1 MYQDSNKK
9 MKKNFLLAFIGGSG
23 VYKVEELKNQKWIKI
38 NTPWGPPSDKI
49 LTGTVDNNKVLF
61 LPRHGRSHIYN
72 PSEINYR
79 ANIYALKKLGATDI
93 ISLSACGSLKEE
105 LSPGTFILVDQF
117 IDRTIA
123 RKKTFFEEG
132 IVAHVPMSNPTSK
145 SIRKACAEVLRELK
159 IKYKNKGTYIAI
171 EGPQFSTKAES
182 ENYRKQ
188 KIDVIGMT
196 NMPEAKLAREAEIRY
211 ATVAMVT
218 DYDCWHS
225 KHDEVDVEKI
235 IQILNKNSK
244 NAKSLV
250 KNVINVLPKYI
261 NKEKDP
267 AENILDKSIITQ
279 KKNWNIKTKQKLDV
293 ILKRYLEKN

>member
-1 MYQDSNKK
+1 
-9 MKKNFLLAFIGGSG
+9 MKNFFLLAFIGGSG
-23 VYKVEELKNQKWIKI
+23 IYKIEELKNQKWIEVS
-38 NTPWGPPSDKI
+38 TPWGSPSDKI
-49 LTGTVDNNKVLF
+49 LKGTVDDNKVLF

-117 IDRTIA
+117 IDKTIA

-145 SIRKACAEVLRELK
+145 LIRNACAEVLKKLK
-159 IKYKNKGTYIAI
+159 IKHQNKGTYIAM

-218 DYDCWHS
+218 DYDCWHN
-225 KHDEVDVEKI
+225 KHGEVDVEQI
-235 IQILNKNSK
+235 IKTLNKNSK

-250 KNVINVLPKYI
+250 KNIINVLPKYI

-267 AENILDKSIITQ
+267 TENILDKSIITQ
-279 KKNWNIKTKQKLDV
+279 KKNWNKKTKKKLDV

>member
-1 MYQDSNKK
+1 
-9 MKKNFLLAFIGGSG
+9 MKNFFLLAFIGGSG
-23 VYKVEELKNQKWIKI
+23 IYKIEELKNQKWIEVS
-38 NTPWGPPSDKI
+38 TPWGSPSDKI
-49 LTGTVDNNKVLF
+49 LKGTVDDNKVLF

-93 ISLSACGSLKEE
+93 ISLSACGSLKED

-117 IDRTIA
+117 IDKTIA

-145 SIRKACAEVLRELK
+145 LIRNACAEVLKKLK
-159 IKYKNKGTYIAI
+159 IKHQNKGTYIAM

-218 DYDCWHS
+218 DYDCWHN
-225 KHDEVDVEKI
+225 KHGEVDVEQI
-235 IQILNKNSK
+235 IKTLNKNSK

-250 KNVINVLPKYI
+250 KNIINVLPKYI

-267 AENILDKSIITQ
+267 TENILDKSIITQ
-279 KKNWNIKTKQKLDV
+279 KKNWNKKTKKKLDV

>member
-1 MYQDSNKK
+1 MT
-9 MKKNFLLAFIGGSG
+9 KNFLLAFIGGSG
-23 VYKVEELKNQKWIKI
+23 IYQIEELQNPKWIKV
-38 NTPWGPPSDKI
+38 NTPWGHPSDRI
-49 LTGTVDNNKVLF
+49 LMGIIDNNKVLF
-61 LPRHGRSHIYN
+61 LPRHGRSHIHN

-93 ISLSACGSLKEE
+93 ISLSACGSLKEN
-105 LSPGTFILVDQF
+105 LSPGTFVLVDQF
-117 IDRTIA
+117 IDKTIA

-132 IVAHVPMSNPTSK
+132 IVAHVPMSEPTSK
-145 SIRKACAEVLRELK
+145 FIRDACVEVLKKLK
-159 IKYKNKGTYIAI
+159 IKYQNKGTYIAM
-171 EGPQFSTKAES
+171 EGPQFSTRAES
-182 ENYRKQ
+182 KSYRKQ

-218 DYDCWHS
+218 DYDSWHS
-225 KHDEVDVEKI
+225 KKAEVDIEQI
-235 IQILNKNSK
+235 IKILNKNSK

-250 KNVINVLPKYI
+250 KNIVNVLPKYI
-261 NKEKDP
+261 NKVKDP

-279 KKNWNIKTKQKLDV
+279 KKNWNKEIKKKLGV

>member
-1 MYQDSNKK
+1 
-9 MKKNFLLAFIGGSG
+9 MKNSFLLAFIGGSG
-23 VYKVEELKNQKWIKI
+23 IYQIEELKNQKWIEVS
-38 NTPWGPPSDKI
+38 TPWGPPSDKI
-49 LTGTVDNNKVLF
+49 LKGTVDDNKVLF

-93 ISLSACGSLKEE
+93 ISLSACGSLKEA
-105 LSPGTFILVDQF
+105 LSPGTFVLVDQF
-117 IDRTIA
+117 IDKTIT

-145 SIRKACAEVLRELK
+145 LIRNACAEVLKKLK
-159 IKYKNKGTYIAI
+159 IKHQNKGTYIAM

-218 DYDCWHS
+218 DYDCWH
-225 KHDEVDVEKI
+225 KKYDQVNVEQI
-235 IQILNKNSK
+235 IKTLKKNSK
-244 NAKSLV
+244 NAKSLI

-261 NKEKDP
+261 NKRKDP
-267 AENILDKSIITQ
+267 AEEILDKSIITH
-279 KKNWNIKTKQKLDV
+279 KKNWNKRTKQKLGV

>member
-1 MYQDSNKK
+1 

-79 ANIYALKKLGATDI
+79 ANIFALKKLGATDI

-279 KKNWNIKTKQKLDV
+279 NWNIKTKQKLDV

>member
-1 MYQDSNKK
+1 
-9 MKKNFLLAFIGGSG
+9 MKKEILLAFVGGSG
-23 VYKVEELKNQKWIKI
+23 FYEIEDLKNKKWIKI
-38 NTPWGPPSDKI
+38 NTPWGSPSDKI
-49 LTGTVDNNKVLF
+49 LTGKVGDKKVLF
-61 LPRHGRSHIYN
+61 LPRHGRSHLYN

-79 ANIYALKKLGATDI
+79 ANIYALKKLGTTDV
-93 ISLSACGSLKEE
+93 ISLSACGSLKEK

-117 IDRTIA
+117 IDKTFT

-132 IVAHVPMSNPTSK
+132 IVAHVPMSNPTCRL
-145 SIRKACAEVLRELK
+145 IRDACAEVLKKLK
-159 IKYKNKGTYIAI
+159 IKHQNKGTYIAM

-218 DYDCWHS
+218 DYDCWHN
-225 KHDEVDVEKI
+225 KHGEVDVEQI
-235 IQILNKNSK
+235 IETLNKNSK

-250 KNVINVLPKYI
+250 KNIINVLPKYI

-267 AENILDKSIITQ
+267 TENILDKSIITQ
-279 KKNWNIKTKQKLDV
+279 KKNWNKKTKKKLDV

>member
-1 MYQDSNKK
+1 MTKS
-9 MKKNFLLAFIGGSG
+9 FLLAFIGGSG
-23 VYKVEELKNQKWIKI
+23 IYQIEDLKNKKWINV
-38 NTPWGPPSDKI
+38 NTPWGYPSDKI
-49 LTGTVDNNKVLF
+49 LKGTINDNKVLF
-61 LPRHGRSHIYN
+61 LPRHGRKHIYN

-93 ISLSACGSLKEE
+93 ISLSACGSLKES
-105 LSPGTFILVDQF
+105 LSQGTFVLVDQF
-117 IDRTIA
+117 IDKTVT

-145 SIRKACAEVLRELK
+145 FIRNACVEVLKKLK
-159 IKYKNKGTYIAI
+159 IKHKNKGTYIAI

-182 ENYRKQ
+182 ESYRRQ

-218 DYDCWHS
+218 DYDCWYS
-225 KHDEVDVEKI
+225 KHDEVDVEQI
-235 IQILNKNSK
+235 IKTLNKNSS

-250 KNVINVLPKYI
+250 KNIINILPKYI

-279 KKNWNIKTKQKLDV
+279 KKNWNKKTKKKLEV
-293 ILKRYLEKN
+293 ILRRYLRQN

>member
-1 MYQDSNKK
+1 MAKS
-9 MKKNFLLAFIGGSG
+9 FLLAFIGGSG
-23 VYKVEELKNQKWIKI
+23 LYQIEDLKNQKWINVK
-38 NTPWGPPSDKI
+38 TPWGSPSDKI
-49 LTGTVDNNKVLF
+49 LSGTVNNNKVLF

-79 ANIYALKKLGATDI
+79 ANIFALKKLGATDI

-117 IDRTIA
+117 IDKTIA

-132 IVAHVPMSNPTSK
+132 IVAHVPKSNPTSK

-188 KIDVIGMT
+188 KID
-196 NMPEAKLAREAEIRY
+196 E
-211 ATVAMVT
+211 
-218 DYDCWHS
+218 CF
-225 KHDEVDVEKI
+225 
-235 IQILNKNSK
+235 
-244 NAKSLV
+244 
-250 KNVINVLPKYI
+250 KY
-261 NKEKDP
+261 N
-267 AENILDKSIITQ
+267 
-279 KKNWNIKTKQKLDV
+279 
-293 ILKRYLEKN
+293 

>member
-1 MYQDSNKK
+1 
-9 MKKNFLLAFIGGSG
+9 MKNFFLLAFIGGSG
-23 VYKVEELKNQKWIKI
+23 IYQIEELRNQKWIKVS
-38 NTPWGPPSDKI
+38 TPWGSPSDKI
-49 LTGTVDNNKVLF
+49 LTGRVDGNKVLF
-61 LPRHGRSHIYN
+61 LPRHGRSHVYN

-93 ISLSACGSLKEE
+93 ISLSACGSLKET
-105 LSPGTFILVDQF
+105 LSPGTFVLVDQF
-117 IDRTIA
+117 IDKTIL

-132 IVAHVPMSNPTSK
+132 IVAHVSMANPTSRL
-145 SIRKACAEVLRELK
+145 IRNACVEVLKKLK
-159 IKYKNKGTYIAI
+159 IKHQNKGTYIAM

-182 ENYRKQ
+182 EICRKQ

-218 DYDCWHS
+218 DYDCWYS
-225 KHDEVDVEKI
+225 KHDEVDVEQI
-235 IQILNKNSK
+235 IKTLNKNSN

-250 KNVINVLPKYI
+250 KNIINVLSKYI

-279 KKNWNIKTKQKLDV
+279 KKDWNKKTKKKLDV

>member
-1 MYQDSNKK
+1 
-9 MKKNFLLAFIGGSG
+9 MKNFFLLAFIGGSG
-23 VYKVEELKNQKWIKI
+23 IYQIEELRNQKWIKVS
-38 NTPWGPPSDKI
+38 TPWGSPSDKI
-49 LTGTVDNNKVLF
+49 LTGRVDGNKVLF
-61 LPRHGRSHIYN
+61 LPRHGRSHVYN

-93 ISLSACGSLKEE
+93 ISLSACGSLKKT
-105 LSPGTFILVDQF
+105 LSPGTFVLVDQF
-117 IDRTIA
+117 IDKTIL

-132 IVAHVPMSNPTSK
+132 IVAHVSMANPTSK
-145 SIRKACAEVLRELK
+145 FIRNACVEVLKKLK
-159 IKYKNKGTYIAI
+159 IKHQNKGTYIAM

-182 ENYRKQ
+182 EIYRKQ

-218 DYDCWHS
+218 DYDCWYS
-225 KHDEVDVEKI
+225 KHDEVDVEQI
-235 IQILNKNSK
+235 IKTLNKNSN

-250 KNVINVLPKYI
+250 KNIINVLPKYI
-261 NKEKDP
+261 NKEKDL

-279 KKNWNIKTKQKLDV
+279 KKDWNKKTKKKLDV